1 MHLITCS
8 FDNITYSTKYL
19 FDNTISNDYD
29 VALGK
34 CCWNVLIIKTKKK
47 KTDILEQSTF
57 WIIISILRIL
67 EIYPKYIAKEEK
79 EVYMSSHSLYPP
91 LPLYSER
98 IFKLFKSKF
107 EFFKLERVPRHTLL
121 CKSTGE
127 YCYYLTFKS
136 ILSTSFYL
144 YT

>member
-1 MHLITCS
+1 MHLITYS

-34 CCWNVLIIKTKKK
+34 CCWNVVIIKTKKK

-91 LPLYSER
+91 SPYTLR
-98 IFKLFKSKF
+98 
-107 EFFKLERVPRHTLL
+107 EFLNFLRANLNFSNWK
-121 CKSTGE
+121 E
-127 YCYYLTFKS
+127 YLDIPCYVKVQVN
-136 ILSTSFYL
+136 IVII
-144 YT
+144 